1 MEMRKEENM
10 TADSFDIESAD
21 EAFEDNDTAQ
31 SALKL
36 YFREIRGK
44 KILDGK
50 EQMELAKKIETT
62 GIAARNELIK
72 ANLALVVSVAKKYQ
86 GRGVELE
93 DLIQEGN
100 IGLIKATELYNP
112 YMNIKF
118 STYANY
124 WIVQAISRSI
134 ANKSRAIRIPIHKY
148 HSFVRIQKKEGQ
160 LFAEKGQKTK

>member
-50 EQMELAKKIETT
+50 EQMELARKLKTT

-93 DLIQEGN
+93 DLIQEG
-100 IGLIKATELYNP
+100 KH
-112 YMNIKF
+112 
-118 STYANY
+118 
-124 WIVQAISRSI
+124 WID
-134 ANKSRAIRIPIHKY
+134 
-148 HSFVRIQKKEGQ
+148 
-160 LFAEKGQKTK
+160 